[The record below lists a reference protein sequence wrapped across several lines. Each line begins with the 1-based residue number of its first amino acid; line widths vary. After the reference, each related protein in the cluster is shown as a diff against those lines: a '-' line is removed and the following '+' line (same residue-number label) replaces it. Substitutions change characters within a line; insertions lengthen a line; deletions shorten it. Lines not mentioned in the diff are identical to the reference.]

1 MAVAMMVMML
11 RMMSCICVACGLFYC
26 SPVLSSSGLEGQ
38 DGMVTKMAVAVMVMM
53 LRMMPCICFAL
64 ARY

>member
-1 MAVAMMVMML
+1 MGDRHQHTVKTIVL
-11 RMMSCICVACGLFYC
+11 PVRTFYC

-38 DGMVTKMAVAVMVMM
+38 DGMVTKMAVAMMVMM
-53 LRMMPCICFAL
+53 LRMMSCICVAL